1 MGKALLSFV
10 WFPSSRMTEHAPH
23 SLRAGGETP
32 ERASLRFGHASPTPV
47 AAKRHALMPSVLHRL
62 RSGKLAQR
70 EDAFW
75 HAAFSHEPYYAPGR
89 SYDQYRPA
97 YALGWQAA
105 FHYAATD
112 FAALESAL
120 EHDWQSED
128 TGSLLPWSQVR
139 AATEAAWIRGQAYLQ
154 HGRVTGITGDT
165 ALVGRLIGSL
175 RLQLLQASGDMHW
188 LLRRAEPAST
198 AFVYQVVERHAHMLA
213 EQAKA
218 LPSGPAWDWRAP
230 LRHLGACMQQGRMRL
245 LLCLRETDSDHLL
258 HHGAQLEARL
268 LAAYQALL
276 ALALQPEPQ
285 QLLQRQAHQLQL
297 HHDKLQWM
305 RQHWSHRSEV

>member
-10 WFPSSRMTEHAPH
+10 WFPSHRVTEHAPQ
-23 SLRAGGETP
+23 
-32 ERASLRFGHASPTPV
+32 RFGRAAPTPLAV
-47 AAKRHALMPSVLHRL
+47 KRHALISSVLHRL

-112 FAALESAL
+112 FSVLESAL
-120 EHDWQSED
+120 EQDWQSEN
-128 TGSLLPWSQVR
+128 TGSLLPWNQVR

-154 HGRVTGITGDT
+154 HGQVLGDT
-165 ALVGRLIGSL
+165 AQVRRLMWGL
-175 RLQLLQASGDMHW
+175 RLQLLQASDDMQG

-198 AFVYQVVERHAHMLA
+198 AFVYQVVERHVHMLA
-213 EQAKA
+213 EQAKT

-230 LRHLGACMQQGRMRL
+230 WRHLGACMRQGRMRL
-245 LLCLRETDSDHLL
+245 QLCLRDTDSDHLL
-258 HHGAQLEARL
+258 QHGAQLEARL
-268 LAAYQALL
+268 LLDYQALL
-276 ALALQPEPQ
+276 ALALPPELQ

-297 HHDKLQWM
+297 HHDKLQWLH
-305 RQHWSHRSEV
+305 QYWPHRSEI